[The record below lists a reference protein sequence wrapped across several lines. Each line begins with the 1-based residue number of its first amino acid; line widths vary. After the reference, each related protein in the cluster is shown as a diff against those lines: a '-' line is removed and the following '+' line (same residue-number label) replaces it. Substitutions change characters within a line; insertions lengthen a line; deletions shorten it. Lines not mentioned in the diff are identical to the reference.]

1 MSKQRGDKGGGKKKD
16 GKRRIVIQLPPGS
29 TLGTMSEDEITK
41 LVHDLAGKTGVTKRH
56 VGGGVDELVVEV
68 ADSSSATASLT
79 PTPTPTPSG
88 PEPPPGWGAR
98 WSRKCSL

>member
-1 MSKQRGDKGGGKKKD
+1 MANQSSGKGQSGGKGAAKKGGR
-16 GKRRIVIQLPPGS
+16 KRRIVIQLPPGS

-41 LVHDLAGKTGVTKRH
+41 LVHDLAGKTGVNKRH

-68 ADSSSATASLT
+68 ADSSSPNALA
-79 PTPTPTPSG
+79 G

>member
-1 MSKQRGDKGGGKKKD
+1 MSKQSGDKGGGKKKD

-29 TLGTMSEDEITK
+29 TLGAMSEDEITK
-41 LVHDLAGKTGVTKRH
+41 LVHDLAGKTGVNKRH

-68 ADSSSATASLT
+68 ADSSTLNTLA
-79 PTPTPTPSG
+79 G